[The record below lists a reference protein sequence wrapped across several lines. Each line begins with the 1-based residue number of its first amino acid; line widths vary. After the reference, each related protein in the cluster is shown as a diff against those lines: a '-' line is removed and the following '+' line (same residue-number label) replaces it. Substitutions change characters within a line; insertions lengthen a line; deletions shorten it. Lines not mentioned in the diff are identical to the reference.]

1 VTYAEAKEWLKL
13 NDATF
18 RTVGERVVLDA
29 NGRAVEFSLTLP
41 HDEAVVK
48 AVTQLRKQ

>member
-1 VTYAEAKEWLKL
+1 MTYAEAKEWLKQ
-13 NDATF
+13 NGATF
-18 RTVGERVVLDA
+18 RTVGEKVVLNA

-48 AVTQLRKQ
+48 AVTQLRKY